1 MSRSNDA
8 IANNFLNKLKK
19 NIDVN
24 DLPNDENFYTHVDNR
39 GWNAIIRSYRQ

>member
-24 DLPNDENFYTHVDNR
+24 DLPNDENFIHMLIIVD
-39 GWNAIIRSYRQ
+39 GMQ